1 MCLYKFDSSYKI
13 SEKPITCYKLMR
25 ISAING
31 AVYVNSM
38 FYPCIG
44 KGYKVGDTI
53 KSALDD
59 KACAMSRNK
68 LGAEVVHSYVDT
80 SSFTMSFFD
89 NFSISISR
97 RDVVVKCEIPEGVP
111 YWEGMDGNGIKC
123 YGSLCLEIKEIYT
136 KVYYAHYMVNGIYSF
151 SQIYPQCVIP
161 LDEIIG
167 MAKRNSMR
175 NLTVEAI
182 DFSDD
187 SRSTIYD
194 TSEEVTKEGEKIMQ
208 EIINK
213 MKELEQCYTYQ
224 KTNLV

>member
-1 MCLYKFDSSYKI
+1 MQ
-13 SEKPITCYKLMR
+13 

-31 AVYVNSM
+31 AVYVNSV
-38 FYPCIG
+38 FYPRIG
-44 KGYKVGDTI
+44 KGYTVGDKI

-59 KACAMSRNK
+59 KVCAMYRDK

-80 SSFTMSFFD
+80 SSFTMQFFN
-89 NFSISISR
+89 NFGISIST

-111 YWEGMDGNGIKC
+111 YWEGVDGNGIRC

-136 KVYYAHYMVNGIYSF
+136 KVYYAHYMVNGIFLF
-151 SQIYPQCVIP
+151 SHIYPQCVIP
-161 LDEIIG
+161 LDEIIER
-167 MAKRNSMR
+167 AKRNSMR

-208 EIINK
+208 EIIGK
-213 MKELEQCYTYQ
+213 MKELGQCYTFQ

>member
-1 MCLYKFDSSYKI
+1 MCLYKSNKNLYKI
-13 SEKPITCYKLMR
+13 AEKPITCYKLMQ

-44 KGYKVGDTI
+44 KGYTVGDKI

-59 KACAMSRNK
+59 KVRAMYRDK
-68 LGAEVVHSYVDT
+68 LGAEVVHSYVDA
-80 SSFTMSFFD
+80 SSFTMTFFD
-89 NFSISISR
+89 DFSIGPK
-97 RDVVVKCEIPEGVP
+97 DVVVKCEIPEGVP
-111 YWEGMDGNGIKC
+111 YWEGVDGNGIRC

-151 SQIYPQCVIP
+151 SRIYPQCVIP

-194 TSEEVTKEGEKIMQ
+194 TSEEVTKEGKKIMR
-208 EIINK
+208 EVINK
-213 MKELEQCYTYQ
+213 MKELEQCYT
-224 KTNLV
+224 

>member
-1 MCLYKFDSSYKI
+1 
-13 SEKPITCYKLMR
+13 
-25 ISAING
+25 
-31 AVYVNSM
+31 M

-44 KGYKVGDTI
+44 NGYTVGDKI

-59 KACAMSRNK
+59 KVCAIYRDK

-80 SSFTMSFFD
+80 SSFTMQFFD
-89 NFSISISR
+89 DFSVST

-111 YWEGMDGNGIKC
+111 YWEGVDGNGIRC

-151 SQIYPQCVIP
+151 SRIYPQCVIP

-194 TSEEVTKEGEKIMQ
+194 TSEEVTKEGKKIMR
-208 EIINK
+208 EVINK

>member
-1 MCLYKFDSSYKI
+1 
-13 SEKPITCYKLMR
+13 MR
-25 ISAING
+25 ISAIND

-44 KGYKVGDTI
+44 NGYTVGDKI

-59 KACAMSRNK
+59 KVCAMYRDK
-68 LGAEVVHSYVDT
+68 LGAEVVHSYIDT
-80 SSFTMSFFD
+80 SSFTIPFFHD
-89 NFSISISR
+89 FSISA

-111 YWEGMDGNGIKC
+111 YWEGVYGNGIRC

-136 KVYYAHYMVNGIYSF
+136 KVYYAHYMVNGVYLISHV
-151 SQIYPQCVIP
+151 YPQCVIS
-161 LDEIIG
+161 LDEIIRV
-167 MAKRNSMR
+167 AKMNSIR
-175 NLTVEAI
+175 NLAVEAI

-187 SRSTIYD
+187 SRCTVYD
-194 TSEEVTKEGEKIMQ
+194 TSEEVTKEAKKIMREHEQ
-208 EIINK
+208 ELISK

>member
-1 MCLYKFDSSYKI
+1 
-13 SEKPITCYKLMR
+13 MR

-59 KACAMSRNK
+59 KVCAMYRDK

-89 NFSISISR
+89 NFSISIST

-111 YWEGMDGNGIKC
+111 YWEGMDGNGIRC

-136 KVYYAHYMVNGIYSF
+136 KFYYAHYMVNGIYSF
-151 SQIYPQCVIP
+151 PQIYPQCVIS
-161 LDEIIG
+161 LDEIIER
-167 MAKRNSMR
+167 AKRNAIR
-175 NLTVEAI
+175 NLTVEEI

-194 TSEEVTKEGEKIMQ
+194 TSEEVTKEGKKVMREV
-208 EIINK
+208 INK
-213 MKELEQCYTYQ
+213 MKELEQCYTFQ

>member
-1 MCLYKFDSSYKI
+1 MQ
-13 SEKPITCYKLMR
+13 

-44 KGYKVGDTI
+44 KGYTVGDKI

-59 KACAMSRNK
+59 KVCAISRNK

-80 SSFTMSFFD
+80 SSFTMQFFND
-89 NFSISISR
+89 FSVST
-97 RDVVVKCEIPEGVP
+97 RDVVVKCEIPQGVP
-111 YWEGMDGNGIKC
+111 YWDGVDGNGIKC

-136 KVYYAHYMVNGIYSF
+136 KIFYAHYMVNGIYSF
-151 SQIYPQCVIP
+151 PRIYPQCVIS

-194 TSEEVTKEGEKIMQ
+194 TSEEVTKEGKIMR
-208 EIINK
+208 EVINK

>member
-13 SEKPITCYKLMR
+13 AEKPITCYKVMR

-31 AVYVNSM
+31 TVYVNSM

-59 KACAMSRNK
+59 KVCAMSRDK

-80 SSFTMSFFD
+80 QSFTMSFFND
-89 NFSISISR
+89 FSIST

-111 YWEGMDGNGIKC
+111 YWKGMDGNGIIC

-151 SQIYPQCVIP
+151 SHVYPQCVIQ

-175 NLTVEAI
+175 NLAVEEI

-187 SRSTIYD
+187 SRSTIYG
-194 TSEEVTKEGEKIMQ
+194 TSEEVTKEGKKIMR

-213 MKELEQCYTYQ
+213 MKELEQCYTFQ

>member
-1 MCLYKFDSSYKI
+1 MQ
-13 SEKPITCYKLMR
+13 

-111 YWEGMDGNGIKC
+111 YWDGVDGNGIKC

-151 SQIYPQCVIP
+151 SRIYPQCVIP

-175 NLTVEAI
+175 NLAVEEI

-194 TSEEVTKEGEKIMQ
+194 TSEEVTKEGN
-208 EIINK
+208 INK
-213 MKELEQCYTYQ
+213 MEELEQCYTYQ

>member
-1 MCLYKFDSSYKI
+1 
-13 SEKPITCYKLMR
+13 MR
-25 ISAING
+25 ISGING

-44 KGYKVGDTI
+44 KGYKVGDKI

-59 KACAMSRNK
+59 KVCAIYRDK

-80 SSFTMSFFD
+80 SSFTMEFFN
-89 NFSISISR
+89 NFGISIST

-111 YWEGMDGNGIKC
+111 YWDGVDGNGIKC

-136 KVYYAHYMVNGIYSF
+136 KVYYAHYMVNGVYAF
-151 SQIYPQCVIP
+151 SHIYPQCVIS
-161 LDEIIG
+161 LDEIIL

-194 TSEEVTKEGEKIMQ
+194 TSEEVTKEGKKIMR
-208 EIINK
+208 EVINK

>member
-1 MCLYKFDSSYKI
+1 
-13 SEKPITCYKLMR
+13 MR

-59 KACAMSRNK
+59 KVCAMSRNK

-80 SSFTMSFFD
+80 SSFTMQFFN
-89 NFSISISR
+89 NFGISISIST

-111 YWEGMDGNGIKC
+111 YWEGMDGNGIRC

-136 KVYYAHYMVNGIYSF
+136 KVYYAHYMVNGIYFF
-151 SQIYPQCVIP
+151 SHIYPQCVIS
-161 LDEIIG
+161 LDEIIL

-182 DFSDD
+182 NYFDD

-194 TSEEVTKEGEKIMQ
+194 TSEEVTKEGKKITR
-208 EIINK
+208 EVINK
-213 MKELEQCYTYQ
+213 MKELEQCYTFQ